1 MGTFGKLQ
9 TVLRVFAVKI
19 GLFHAMEIVKDAAN
33 SMKPYV
39 IVIFEEPC
47 PHRREGGWPEFLAAE
62 PCFPPANISDNGRNQ
77 KRGKQLMIPGPTA
90 GFPFALL
97 IFC

>member
-1 MGTFGKLQ
+1 
-9 TVLRVFAVKI
+9 
-19 GLFHAMEIVKDAAN
+19 MEIVKDAAN

-39 IVIFEEPC
+39 IVIFEEPL
-47 PHRREGGWPEFLAAE
+47 PAPGPMRVVRVPRGGTLLS
-62 PCFPPANISDNGRNQ
+62 PANISDNGGNQ
-77 KRGKQLMIPGPTA
+77 RRGKPLTIPGPTA

>member
-1 MGTFGKLQ
+1 
-9 TVLRVFAVKI
+9 
-19 GLFHAMEIVKDAAN
+19 MEIVKDAAN

-39 IVIFEEPC
+39 IVIFGERPRRHRRDGGRPGFLASEPC
-47 PHRREGGWPEFLAAE
+47 Y
-62 PCFPPANISDNGRNQ
+62 PPANISDNGRNQ
-77 KRGKQLMIPGPTA
+77 KRGKPLVIPGPTA